1 MNPLIEIQTVPIE
14 IKMTT
19 KHATME
25 YTRGTAEME
34 ISRSDSGGMDVRT
47 RAIRVQMDKFEPS
60 IGARTPRMTQNTQN
74 QVQQQSQNRQ
84 TAYAVTGTTARHG
97 ELLVNAKVGQELLSQ
112 FGADGA
118 ADGVPEAMQVQA
130 PVSAQVRQVQASAY
144 EEPAGQDSEYELED
158 ANMEIRYEMDKMN
171 FDWKLEQGEFK
182 FTPGDIEFT
191 VEQRPDVII
200 KYIGGPIYVPP
211 SADPDYEPVDVKA

>member
-1 MNPLIEIQTVPIE
+1 MTPLIEIQTVPIE

-19 KHATME
+19 KNATLE

-34 ISRSDSGGMDVRT
+34 ISRSDSGGTDVRT
-47 RAIRVQMDKFEPS
+47 RAIKVQMDKFEPRA
-60 IGARTPRMTQNTQN
+60 GARPPRTPQNPQN
-74 QVQQQSQNRQ
+74 QVQNRQ

-97 ELLVNAKVGQELLSQ
+97 ELLVNAKVGQELLNQ
-112 FGADGA
+112 FGAGDTA
-118 ADGVPEAMQVQA
+118 SGVPETFAAQA
-130 PVSAQVRQVQASAY
+130 PVQVRQPQPQVSAY
-144 EEPAGQDSEYELED
+144 EAQAAQGSGYELED
-158 ANMEIRYEMDKMN
+158 ANMEIRYEMDKIN
-171 FDWKLEQGEFK
+171 FDWKLEKGEFK

-211 SADPDYEPVDVKA
+211 SSDPDYEPVDVKV

>member
-19 KHATME
+19 KHATLE

-47 RAIRVQMDKFEPS
+47 RAIKVQMDKFEPS
-60 IGARTPRMTQNTQN
+60 ASRMPRN
-74 QVQQQSQNRQ
+74 VSQQPQS
-84 TAYAVTGTTARHG
+84 AYAVTGTSARQG
-97 ELLVNAKVGQELLSQ
+97 ELLVNARVGQELLNQ
-112 FGADGA
+112 FGTDNVMSDVPA
-118 ADGVPEAMQVQA
+118 AAFVARAPAQQPQRQA
-130 PVSAQVRQVQASAY
+130 AEQSGDY
-144 EEPAGQDSEYELED
+144 GLED
-158 ANMEIRYEMDKMN
+158 ADMEIRYEMDKLN
-171 FDWKLEQGEFK
+171 FDWKFEKGEFK

-211 SADPDYEPVDVKA
+211 SSDPNYEPVDVKV

>member
-1 MNPLIEIQTVPIE
+1 MTPLIEIQTVPIE

-19 KHATME
+19 KHATLE

-34 ISRSDSGGMDVRT
+34 ISRSDSGGTDVRT
-47 RAIRVQMDKFEPS
+47 RAIKVQMDKFEPRA
-60 IGARTPRMTQNTQN
+60 GARAPRMVQNTQN
-74 QVQQQSQNRQ
+74 QVQPGQSRQ

-97 ELLVNAKVGQELLSQ
+97 EILVNAKVGQDVLGQ
-112 FGADGA
+112 FGVGDVMS
-118 ADGVPEAMQVQA
+118 DVPEAFQA
-130 PVSAQVRQVQASAY
+130 PAQGQQPQPQESAY
-144 EEPAGQDSEYELED
+144 EDSSGQNGDYELED
-158 ANMEIRYEMDKMN
+158 ANMEIRYEMDKIN

-182 FTPGDIEFT
+182 FTPGDIEFS

-200 KYIGGPIYVPP
+200 KYLGGPIYVPP

>member
-1 MNPLIEIQTVPIE
+1 MTPLIEIQTVPIE

-34 ISRSDSGGMDVRT
+34 ISRSDSGGTDVRT
-47 RAIRVQMDKFEPS
+47 RAIKVQMDKFEPRA
-60 IGARTPRMTQNTQN
+60 GARAPRMPQNTQN
-74 QVQQQSQNRQ
+74 QVQPAQNRQ

-97 ELLVNAKVGQELLSQ
+97 EILVNAKVGQDVLGQ
-112 FGADGA
+112 FGMGDTMR
-118 ADGVPEAMQVQA
+118 DVPEALQTQA
-130 PVSAQVRQVQASAY
+130 QGQQPQASAY
-144 EEPAGQDSEYELED
+144 EDPSGQGGDYELEE
-158 ANMEIRYEMDKMN
+158 ASMEIRYEMDKMN

-182 FTPGDIEFT
+182 FTPGDIEFS
-191 VEQRPDVII
+191 VEQRPDVVI